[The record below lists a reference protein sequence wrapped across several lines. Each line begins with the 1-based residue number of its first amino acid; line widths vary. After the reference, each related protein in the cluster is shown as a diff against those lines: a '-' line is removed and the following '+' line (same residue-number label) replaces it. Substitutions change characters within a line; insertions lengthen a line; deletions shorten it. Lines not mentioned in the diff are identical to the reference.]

1 MSINFIN
8 KLNLER
14 FAPIG
19 MKLKSVSPQIMIVA
33 GVGAIVG
40 GAVLA
45 CKATLK
51 TDKNLTKA
59 KEDLE
64 YLKNA
69 EATIEAEGKLVINDH
84 EITKESIAKDRKVIR
99 AHCIID
105 TLKAY
110 SIPLAST
117 GLGIFLI
124 AKGFKAEHSKYLGA
138 VAAFNSTSAA
148 LTSIKSKIEENLSPE
163 EIKKLYLGENK
174 PAETNAITEF
184 KNVDKAPWLGAFSVP
199 FSMSSKYTGI
209 PAKDKAFL
217 ISMWESCKNRVRTHK
232 LLTMEE
238 VWEAFGFD
246 VSEMIER
253 FGSGLG
259 CVYNLPNGM
268 NGGFTLN
275 LFDNPNSVDLSTKE
289 FLEGYESEVY
299 LEFTPQGFVDDLLR
313 RYRKAKK
320 IGRWEDVH
328 FKGEYIDK

>member
-1 MSINFIN
+1 MSINLIN

-14 FAPIG
+14 FAPLG
-19 MKLKSVSPQIMIVA
+19 MKIKSVSPQIMIVA
-33 GVGAIVG
+33 GIGAIVG

-51 TDKNLTKA
+51 TDKTLTQA
-59 KEDLE
+59 KEDLDA
-64 YLKNA
+64 LKNA

-105 TLKAY
+105 TLRAY

-148 LTSIKSKIEENLSPE
+148 LTSIKSKIEENLNPE
-163 EIKKLYLGENK
+163 EIKKLYLGESK
-174 PAETNAITEF
+174 STESSTATEI
-184 KNVDKAPWLGAFSVP
+184 KKVDKAPWLGAFSVP
-199 FSMSSKYTGI
+199 FSMSAKYTGI
-209 PAKDKAFL
+209 PSKDKAFL
-217 ISMWESCKNRVRTHK
+217 ISMWESCKNRLRTHK

-246 VSEMIER
+246 VSEMVER

-275 LFDNPNSVDLSTKE
+275 LFDDPGSVDTAAKE

-299 LEFTPQGFVDDLLR
+299 LEFTPHGFVDDLLR
-313 RYRKAKK
+313 RYRKARKM
-320 IGRWEDVH
+320 GRWEDGH
-328 FKGEYIDK
+328 FKGEYVGK